1 MPTTTLTGFAG
12 FPGATFSSSSFW
24 DTFTSGGQITTN
36 TNGVTVPFT
45 TLGLPLGGFSS
56 MQVGNNGTY
65 WFQPDNGYGQKTNSA
80 DFLLRLYQ
88 VDPSLKGAETGADG
102 SVQFLNF
109 IQFRDPDKKINIPNF
124 TLVNENTAERNLT
137 GGDFDIESF
146 VFDKDGTIWVGDEFG
161 PYLLRFDATGKLL
174 EAPIAVPNVF
184 APQNPAVLAGN
195 ATANLSSRGLES
207 TAINTS
213 KTKLI
218 TALEGVVTGDSATN
232 DVLRIYEFDLT
243 SKTFGTQYKYKLE
256 KTSNSQSIND
266 LTAINDNEYLVI
278 EKDRLTGAAAE
289 FKRIYKIDLTQVDAN
304 GFLIKQEVANLL
316 DIQDPSDLNG
326 DGSTSFKLPFQNVE
340 ALTIVDKN
348 TILVTNDNDFPFV
361 AGSRT
366 PGQVDGTEVALLRLD
381 TPLNIPRRLSI
392 SDVTAVEGSNAVV
405 TVTLSEASTSDVTVN
420 YATAA
425 GTAATTDYS
434 ANTGSTLSGTL
445 TFAPGQTS
453 KTITFRTTS
462 DTTAEADE
470 RFTVTLTN
478 PSGAT
483 IPFVTGTVTI
493 TDTVISAATAA
504 ATTLGATKTNLTLTG
519 TAVNGIGNAGNNT
532 VTGNSGNNQLDGA
545 AGNDILIGGAG
556 NDTLIGGA
564 GNDSLDGGAGN
575 DTYRFTLATLGND
588 IIRDTSGIDT
598 ISFDGAAASLGAT
611 VNLGINTAQTVVT
624 NTQITLTAIDAI
636 ENAIGGLGADR
647 LTGNA
652 LNNTLTGGAGNDTLN
667 GGAGDDT
674 LVGGLG
680 TDSLVGGAGND
691 QFVFNGTAAFSAA
704 ATGNGI
710 DIIADFSAGDK
721 IALSKA
727 VFAAV
732 SSVAGAGFSVASNF
746 AVATSAASAATSS
759 AQIVYVLGTGT
770 SNGGLY
776 YNQNGA
782 APGFGTGAQFASIV
796 GTPTLAASDFIV
808 TV

>member
-1 MPTTTLTGFAG
+1 MPTTLTGFSSFA
-12 FPGATFSSSSFW
+12 AETFSSRFFW
-24 DTFTSGGQITTN
+24 DTFTSGSQITGN
-36 TNGVTVPFT
+36 TNGVTVPLT

-56 MQVGNNGTY
+56 VQVGHNGTY

-80 DFLLRLYQ
+80 DFLLRSYQ
-88 VDPSLKGAETGADG
+88 VNTNLKTAGNPTGG
-102 SVQFLNF
+102 SVEFLSF
-109 IQFRDPDKKINIPNF
+109 IQYRDPDRKINIPNF

-137 GGDFDIESF
+137 GADFDIESF

-161 PYLLRFDATGKLL
+161 PYLLHFDATGKLL

-184 APQNPAVLAGN
+184 APQNPGGN
-195 ATANLSSRGLES
+195 PPNLGSRGLES

-218 TALEGVVTGDSATN
+218 TALEGPVTGDSATN
-232 DVLRIYEFDLT
+232 DVLRIYEFNLA

-289 FKRIYKIDLTQVDAN
+289 FKRIYKINLTQVDAN

-316 DIQDPSDLNG
+316 DIQDPNDLNG

-340 ALTIVDKN
+340 AFTIVDKN

-405 TVTLSEASTSDVTVN
+405 TVTLNEASTTAVTVN
-420 YATAA
+420 YATTA

-462 DTTAEADE
+462 DSIAEADE

-478 PSGAT
+478 PVGAT

-493 TDTVISAATAA
+493 TDTVSS
-504 ATTLGATKTNLTLTG
+504 ATTATLAATKTNLTLTG
-519 TAVNGIGNAGNNT
+519 TANVNGTGNAVNNT
-532 VTGNSGNNQLDGA
+532 VTGNSGNNLLDGA
-545 AGNDILIGGAG
+545 AGNDTLLGGAG
-556 NDTLIGGA
+556 NDTLLGSL
-564 GNDSLDGGAGN
+564 GNDNLDGGAGD
-575 DTYRFTLATLGND
+575 DTYLFTLTGLGND
-588 IIRDTSGIDT
+588 IIRDASGTDT
-598 ISFDGAAASLGAT
+598 ISFAGAVATLGAR
-611 VNLGINTAQTVVT
+611 VNLGVTTAQTVVGT
-624 NTQITLTAIDAI
+624 TKITLTAADAI
-636 ENAIGGLGADR
+636 ENAIGGLGNDR
-647 LTGNA
+647 LIGNT
-652 LNNTLTGGAGNDTLN
+652 LNNRLDGGAGNDSLT

-680 TDSLVGGAGND
+680 TDNLVGGAGND
-691 QFVFNGTAAFSAA
+691 QFVFNGATAFSA
-704 ATGNGI
+704 TTFGLDN
-710 DIIADFSAGDK
+710 IADFSAGDK
-721 IALSKA
+721 IALSKT
-727 VFAAV
+727 VFAALT
-732 SSVAGAGFSVASNF
+732 SVAGAGFSAASDF
-746 AVATSAASAATSS
+746 AVVTDEGNAALSS
-759 AQIVYVLGTGT
+759 ALIVYNPAFGSLF
-770 SNGGLY
+770 

-782 APGFGTGAQFASIV
+782 AAGFGTGGEFASVSIINA
-796 GTPTLAASDFIV
+796 PTLVANDFIV

>member
-12 FPGATFSSSSFW
+12 FPAATFSSSFFW
-24 DTFTSGGQITTN
+24 DTFKSGGQITGN

-45 TLGLPLGGFSS
+45 TLGLPLGGFSA
-56 MQVGNNGTY
+56 MQVGNNNTF

-102 SVQFLNF
+102 SVQFLNY
-109 IQFRDPDKKINIPNF
+109 IQFRDPDQKITNF
-124 TLVNENTAERNLT
+124 TLVNNTGERNLT
-137 GGDFDIESF
+137 GADFDIESF

-161 PYLLRFDATGKLL
+161 PYLLHFDATGKLL

-184 APQNPAVLAGN
+184 APQNPGGN
-195 ATANLSSRGLES
+195 PPNLGARGLES

-218 TALEGVVTGDSATN
+218 TALEGPVTGDSPTN
-232 DVLRIYEFDLT
+232 DILRVYEFNLA

-289 FKRIYKIDLTQVDAN
+289 FKKIYKINLTQVDGN
-304 GFLIKQEVANLL
+304 GYLIKQEVANLL
-316 DIQDPSDLNG
+316 DIQDPNDLNG

-340 ALTIVDKN
+340 AFTIVDKN

-405 TVTLSEASTSDVTVN
+405 TVTLNEASTSNVTVN
-420 YATAA
+420 YATTA

-434 ANTGSTLSGTL
+434 ANTGSTLTGTL

-453 KTITFRTTS
+453 KTITFKTTS
-462 DTTAEADE
+462 DTIAEADE
-470 RFTVTLTN
+470 KFTVTLTN
-478 PSGAT
+478 PVGAT

-493 TDTVISAATAA
+493 TDTVSS
-504 ATTLGATKTNLTLTG
+504 ATTATLAATKTNLTLTG
-519 TAVNGIGNAGNNT
+519 TANVNGTGNAVNNT
-532 VTGNSGNNQLDGA
+532 VTGNSGNNSLDGA
-545 AGNDILIGGAG
+545 AGNDTLLGGAG
-556 NDTLIGGA
+556 NDTLLGSL
-564 GNDSLDGGAGN
+564 GNDNLDGGAGN
-575 DTYRFTLATLGND
+575 DTYLFTLTGLGND
-588 IIRDTSGIDT
+588 IIRDASGTDT
-598 ISFDGAAASLGAT
+598 ISFNGAVATLGAR
-611 VNLGINTAQTVVT
+611 VNLGVTTAQTVVGT
-624 NTQITLTAIDAI
+624 TKITLTAINTV
-636 ENAIGGLGADR
+636 ENAIGGLGNDR
-647 LTGNA
+647 LIGNT
-652 LNNTLTGGAGNDTLN
+652 LNNLLDGGAGNDTLA
-667 GGAGDDT
+667 GGAGNDT

-680 TDSLVGGAGND
+680 TDNLIGGAGND
-691 QFVFNGTAAFSAA
+691 QFVFNGATAFSA
-704 ATGNGI
+704 TTFGLDN
-710 DIIADFSAGDK
+710 IADFSAGDK
-721 IALSKA
+721 IVLSKT
-727 VFAAV
+727 VFAALT
-732 SSVAGAGFSVASNF
+732 SVAGAGFSAASDF
-746 AVATSAASAATSS
+746 AVVTDDADAAISS
-759 AQIVYVLGTGT
+759 ASIVYNAVFGSLF
-770 SNGGLY
+770 

-782 APGFGTGAQFASIV
+782 ATGFGTGGEFASVSIIDA
-796 GTPTLAASDFIV
+796 PTLVANDFIV

>member
-1 MPTTTLTGFAG
+1 MAK
-12 FPGATFSSSSFW
+12 
-24 DTFTSGGQITTN
+24 
-36 TNGVTVPFT
+36 
-45 TLGLPLGGFSS
+45 
-56 MQVGNNGTY
+56 
-65 WFQPDNGYGQKTNSA
+65 KTNSA
-80 DFLLRLYQ
+80 DFLLRSYQ
-88 VDPSLKGAETGADG
+88 VNTNLKTAGNPTGG
-102 SVQFLNF
+102 SVEFLSF
-109 IQFRDPDKKINIPNF
+109 IQYRDPDRKINIPNF

-137 GGDFDIESF
+137 GADFDIESF

-161 PYLLRFDATGKLL
+161 PYLLHFDATGKLL

-184 APQNPAVLAGN
+184 APQNPGGN
-195 ATANLSSRGLES
+195 PPNLGSRGLES

-218 TALEGVVTGDSATN
+218 TALEGPVTGDSATN
-232 DVLRIYEFDLT
+232 DVLRIYEFNLA

-289 FKRIYKIDLTQVDAN
+289 FKRIYKINLTQVDAN

-316 DIQDPSDLNG
+316 DIQDPNDLNG

-340 ALTIVDKN
+340 AFTIVDKN

-405 TVTLSEASTSDVTVN
+405 TVTLNEASTTAVTVN
-420 YATAA
+420 YATTA

-462 DTTAEADE
+462 DSIAEADE

-478 PSGAT
+478 PVGAT

-493 TDTVISAATAA
+493 TDTVSS
-504 ATTLGATKTNLTLTG
+504 ATTATLAATKTNLTLTG
-519 TAVNGIGNAGNNT
+519 TANVNGTGNAVNNT
-532 VTGNSGNNQLDGA
+532 VTGNSGNNLLDGA
-545 AGNDILIGGAG
+545 AGNDTLLGGAG
-556 NDTLIGGA
+556 NDTLLGSL
-564 GNDSLDGGAGN
+564 GNDNLDGGAGD
-575 DTYRFTLATLGND
+575 DTYLFTLTGLGND
-588 IIRDTSGIDT
+588 IIRDASGTDT
-598 ISFDGAAASLGAT
+598 ISFAGAVATLGAR
-611 VNLGINTAQTVVT
+611 VNLGVTTAQTVVGT
-624 NTQITLTAIDAI
+624 TKITLTAADAI
-636 ENAIGGLGADR
+636 ENAIGGLGNDR
-647 LTGNA
+647 LIGNT
-652 LNNTLTGGAGNDTLN
+652 LNNRLDGGAGNDSLT

-680 TDSLVGGAGND
+680 TDNLVGGAGND
-691 QFVFNGTAAFSAA
+691 QFVFNGATAFSA
-704 ATGNGI
+704 TTFGLDN
-710 DIIADFSAGDK
+710 IADFSAGDK
-721 IALSKA
+721 IALSKT
-727 VFAAV
+727 VFAALT
-732 SSVAGAGFSVASNF
+732 SVAGAGFSAASDF
-746 AVATSAASAATSS
+746 AVVTDEGNAALSS
-759 AQIVYVLGTGT
+759 ALIVYNPAFGSLF
-770 SNGGLY
+770 

-782 APGFGTGAQFASIV
+782 AAGFGTGGEFASVSII
-796 GTPTLAASDFIV
+796 GAPTLVANDFIV

>member
-1 MPTTTLTGFAG
+1 MPTTLTGFSS
-12 FPGATFSSSSFW
+12 FPGATYSSSFFW

-36 TNGVTVPFT
+36 TNGITVPFT

-80 DFLLRLYQ
+80 DFLLRAYQ
-88 VDPSLKGAETGADG
+88 VNPILKTAGNPTGG
-102 SVQFLNF
+102 SVEFLNF
-109 IQFRDPDKKINIPNF
+109 IQYRDPDKKINIPNF

-137 GGDFDIESF
+137 GADFDIESF

-161 PYLLRFDATGKLL
+161 PYLLHFDATGKLL
-174 EAPIAVPNVF
+174 EAPIAVPNVR

-195 ATANLSSRGLES
+195 ATANLGSRGLES

-218 TALEGVVTGDSATN
+218 TALEGPVTGDSATN
-232 DVLRIYEFDLT
+232 DIIRVYEFDLT

-289 FKRIYKIDLTQVDAN
+289 FKRIYKINLTQVDAN

-316 DIQDPSDLNG
+316 DIQDPNDLNG

-340 ALTIVDKN
+340 AFTIVDKN
-348 TILVTNDNDFPFV
+348 TILVTNDNDFPFI

-366 PGQVDGTEVALLRLD
+366 PGQIDGNEVALLRLD

-392 SDVTAVEGSNAVV
+392 SDVTVVEGTDAVV
-405 TVTLSEASTSDVTVN
+405 TVTLNEASTTAVTVS

-434 ANTGSTLSGTL
+434 AAPGNTLTGTL

-453 KTITFRTTS
+453 KTITFKTTT
-462 DTTAEADE
+462 DTIAETDE
-470 RFTVTLTN
+470 KFTVTLTN
-478 PSGAT
+478 PVGAT

-493 TDTVISAATAA
+493 TDTVSS
-504 ATTLGATKTNLTLTG
+504 ATTTTLAATKTNLTLTG
-519 TAVNGIGNAGNNT
+519 TANVNGIGNGNTIGNII
-532 VTGNSGNNQLDGA
+532 TGNSGNNLLDGA
-545 AGNDILIGGAG
+545 AGNDTLIGGAG
-556 NDTLIGGA
+556 NDTLIGGL
-564 GNDSLDGGAGN
+564 GNDNLDGGAGD
-575 DTYRFTLATLGND
+575 DTYLFTLTGLGND
-588 IIRDTSGIDT
+588 IIRDASGTDT
-598 ISFDGAAASLGAT
+598 ISFTGAAATLAAR
-611 VNLGINTAQTVVT
+611 VNLGVTTAQTVLGT
-624 NTQITLTAIDAI
+624 TRITLTAVDAI
-636 ENAIGGLGADR
+636 ENAIGGLGNDR
-647 LTGNA
+647 LIGNA
-652 LNNTLTGGAGNDTLN
+652 LNNSLNGGAGNDTLV
-667 GGAGDDT
+667 GAAGDDT

-680 TDSLVGGAGND
+680 TDNLLGGAGND
-691 QFVFNGTAAFSAA
+691 QFVFNGMTAFSA
-704 ATGNGI
+704 TTFGLDN
-710 DIIADFSAGDK
+710 IADFSTGDK
-721 IALSKA
+721 IVLSKT

-732 SSVAGAGFSVASNF
+732 TSVAGAGFS
-746 AVATSAASAATSS
+746 AASEFGTVTDDADAAISS
-759 AQIVYVLGTGT
+759 ALIVYNSVLG
-770 SNGGLY
+770 SLV

-782 APGFGTGAQFASIV
+782 AAGYGTGGEFAAVNILGAS
-796 GTPTLAASDFIV
+796 TLVASDFIV

>member
-1 MPTTTLTGFAG
+1 MPTTLTGFSSFA
-12 FPGATFSSSSFW
+12 AETFSSRFFW
-24 DTFTSGGQITTN
+24 DTFTSGSQITGN
-36 TNGVTVPFT
+36 TNGVTVPLT

-56 MQVGNNGTY
+56 VQVGNNGTY

-80 DFLLRLYQ
+80 DFLLRSYQ
-88 VDPSLKGAETGADG
+88 VNTNLKTAGNPTGG
-102 SVQFLNF
+102 SVEFLSF
-109 IQFRDPDKKINIPNF
+109 IQYRDPDRKINIPKF

-137 GGDFDIESF
+137 GADFDIESF

-161 PYLLRFDATGKLL
+161 PYLLHFDATGKLL
-174 EAPIAVPNVF
+174 EAPIAVPNVR
-184 APQNPAVLAGN
+184 APQNPSVSPTN
-195 ATANLSSRGLES
+195 PANLGARGLES

-218 TALEGVVTGDSATN
+218 TALEGPVTGDSATN

-289 FKRIYKIDLTQVDAN
+289 FKRIYKINLTQVDAN

-316 DIQDPSDLNG
+316 DIQDPNDLNG

-340 ALTIVDKN
+340 AFTIVDKN

-405 TVTLSEASTSDVTVN
+405 TVTLNEASTTAVTVN

-453 KTITFRTTS
+453 KTITFRTTN
-462 DTTAEADE
+462 DTIAEADE

-478 PSGAT
+478 PVGAT

-493 TDTVISAATAA
+493 TDTVSS
-504 ATTLGATKTNLTLTG
+504 ATTATLAATKTNLTLTG
-519 TAVNGIGNAGNNT
+519 TANVNGTGNAVNNT
-532 VTGNSGNNQLDGA
+532 VTGNSGNNLLDGA
-545 AGNDILIGGAG
+545 AGNDTLRGGAG
-556 NDTLIGGA
+556 NDTLLGGL
-564 GNDSLDGGAGN
+564 GNDNFDGGAGD
-575 DTYRFTLATLGND
+575 DTYLFTLTGLGND
-588 IIRDTSGIDT
+588 IIRDASGTDT
-598 ISFDGAAASLGAT
+598 ISFAGAVATLGAR
-611 VNLGINTAQTVVT
+611 VNLGVTTAQTVVGT
-624 NTQITLTAIDAI
+624 TKITLTAADAI
-636 ENAIGGLGADR
+636 ENAIGGLGNDR
-647 LTGNA
+647 LIGNT
-652 LNNTLTGGAGNDTLN
+652 LNNRLDGGAGNDSLT

-680 TDSLVGGAGND
+680 TDNLVGGAGND
-691 QFVFNGTAAFSAA
+691 QFVFNGATAFSA
-704 ATGNGI
+704 TTFGLDN
-710 DIIADFSAGDK
+710 IADFSAGDK
-721 IALSKA
+721 IALSKT
-727 VFAAV
+727 VFAALT
-732 SSVAGAGFSVASNF
+732 SVAGAGFSAASDF
-746 AVATSAASAATSS
+746 AVVTDEGNAALSS
-759 AQIVYVLGTGT
+759 ALIVYNPAFGSLF
-770 SNGGLY
+770 

-782 APGFGTGAQFASIV
+782 AAGFGTGGEFASVSIINA
-796 GTPTLAASDFIV
+796 PTLVANDFIV

>member
-1 MPTTTLTGFAG
+1 MPTTLTGFSS
-12 FPGATFSSSSFW
+12 FPAATFSSSFFW
-24 DTFTSGGQITTN
+24 DTFTSGGQITGN
-36 TNGVTVPFT
+36 TNGVTVPLT

-88 VDPSLKGAETGADG
+88 VNPILKTTANPTGG
-102 SVQFLNF
+102 SVEFLSF
-109 IQFRDPDKKINIPNF
+109 IQFRDPDNKINIPNF
-124 TLVNENTAERNLT
+124 TLVNNTGERNLT
-137 GGDFDIESF
+137 GADFDIESF

-161 PYLLRFDATGKLL
+161 PYLLHFDATGKLL
-174 EAPIAVPNVF
+174 EAPIAVPNVR

-195 ATANLSSRGLES
+195 ATANLGARGLES

-218 TALEGVVTGDSATN
+218 TALEGVVAGDSATN

-289 FKRIYKIDLTQVDAN
+289 FKKIYKINLTQVDAN

-316 DIQDPSDLNG
+316 DIQDPNDLNG
-326 DGSTSFKLPFQNVE
+326 DGSNSFKLPFQNVE
-340 ALTIVDKN
+340 AFTIVDKN

-405 TVTLSEASTSDVTVN
+405 TVTLNEASTSNVTVN

-434 ANTGSTLSGTL
+434 AAPGSTLTGTL
-445 TFAPGQTS
+445 TFTPGQTS
-453 KTITFRTTS
+453 KTITFRTTG
-462 DTTAEADE
+462 DLAAEADE
-470 RFTVTLTN
+470 RFTIRLTN
-478 PSGAT
+478 PVGAT

-493 TDTVISAATAA
+493 TDTVRSTATAA
-504 ATTLGATKTNLTLTG
+504 ATTLAATKTNLTLIG
-519 TAVNGIGNAGNNT
+519 TAVNGTGNAGNNT

-556 NDTLIGGA
+556 NDTLLGSV

-575 DTYRFTLATLGND
+575 DTYLFTATGLGND
-588 IIRDTSGIDT
+588 IIRDASGTDT
-598 ISFDGAAASLGAT
+598 ISFAGAAATLGAT
-611 VNLGINTAQTVVT
+611 VNLGLTTAQTVVGT
-624 NTQITLTAIDAI
+624 TQITLTAVDTI
-636 ENAIGGLGADR
+636 ENAIGGSGNDR

-652 LNNTLTGGAGNDTLN
+652 LNNTLN
-667 GGAGDDT
+667 GGLGNDT

-691 QFVFNGTAAFSAA
+691 QFVFNGTAAFSNAT
-704 ATGNGI
+704 TGNGV
-710 DIIADFSAGDK
+710 DIIADFSAGEK
-721 IALSKA
+721 IVLSKT
-727 VFAAV
+727 VFAALT
-732 SSVAGAGFSVASNF
+732 SVAGAGFSVGSNF
-746 AVATSAASAATSS
+746 AVATSATSAATSG
-759 AQIVYVLGTGT
+759 AQIVYVRGTGT
-770 SNGGLY
+770 VNGGLY

-782 APGFGTGAQFASIV
+782 ATGFGTGAQFASIV
-796 GTPTLAASDFIV
+796 GTPTLAATDFIV

>member
-1 MPTTTLTGFAG
+1 MPTTLTGFAG
-12 FPGATFSSSSFW
+12 FPAATFSSSFFW
-24 DTFTSGGQITTN
+24 DTFTSGSQITGN
-36 TNGVTVPFT
+36 TNGVTVPLT

-56 MQVGNNGTY
+56 VQVGNNGTY

-88 VDPSLKGAETGADG
+88 VNPILKTATNPTGG
-102 SVQFLNF
+102 SVEFLNS
-109 IQFRDPDKKINIPNF
+109 IQFRDPDRKINIPNF

-161 PYLLRFDATGKLL
+161 PYLLHFDATGKLL
-174 EAPIAVPNVF
+174 EAPIAVPNVR
-184 APQNPAVLAGN
+184 APQNPGVSLTN
-195 ATANLSSRGLES
+195 PANLGSRGLES

-218 TALEGVVTGDSATN
+218 TALEGAVTGDSANN
-232 DVLRIYEFDLT
+232 DILRIYEFDLT

-289 FKRIYKIDLTQVDAN
+289 FKRIYKINLTQVDAN

-316 DIQDPSDLNG
+316 DIQDPNDLNG

-340 ALTIVDKN
+340 AFTIVDKN

-405 TVTLSEASTSDVTVN
+405 TVTLNEASTSNVTVN

-434 ANTGSTLSGTL
+434 ANTGSTLTGTL
-445 TFAPGQTS
+445 TFTPGQTS

-462 DTTAEADE
+462 DTIAEADE
-470 RFTVTLTN
+470 RFTVTLSN
-478 PSGAT
+478 PVGAT

-493 TDTVISAATAA
+493 TDTVSSTATAA
-504 ATTLGATKTNLTLTG
+504 ATTLAATKTNLTLIG
-519 TAVNGIGNAGNNT
+519 TAVNGTGNAGNNT
-532 VTGNSGNNQLDGA
+532 VTGNSGNNQLDG
-545 AGNDILIGGAG
+545 GAG

-564 GNDSLDGGAGN
+564 GNDTLIGGLGNDNLDGGAGN

-588 IIRDTSGIDT
+588 IIRDVSGIDT
-598 ISFDGAAASLGAT
+598 ISFDGAAATLGAT

-624 NTQITLTAIDAI
+624 GTQITLTAIDAI
-636 ENAIGGLGADR
+636 ENAIGGLGNDR

-652 LNNTLTGGAGNDTLN
+652 LNNTLTGGAGNDSLT

-691 QFVFNGTAAFSAA
+691 QFVFNGTAFSA
-704 ATGNGI
+704 TTFGI
-710 DIIADFSAGDK
+710 DTIADFSAGDK

-727 VFAAV
+727 VFTAV
-732 SSVAGAGFSVASNF
+732 TSVAGAGFSVGSNF
-746 AVATSAASAATSS
+746 AVATSATSAATSS

-770 SNGGLY
+770 VNGGLY

-782 APGFGTGAQFASIV
+782 TAGFGTGAQFASIV

>member
-1 MPTTTLTGFAG
+1 MPTTLTGFSSFA
-12 FPGATFSSSSFW
+12 AETFSSRFFW
-24 DTFTSGGQITTN
+24 DTFTSGSQITGN
-36 TNGVTVPFT
+36 TNGVTVPLT

-56 MQVGNNGTY
+56 VQVGNNGTY

-80 DFLLRLYQ
+80 DFLLRSYQ
-88 VDPSLKGAETGADG
+88 VNTNLKTAGNPTGG
-102 SVQFLNF
+102 SVEFLSF
-109 IQFRDPDKKINIPNF
+109 IQYRDPDRKINIPNF

-137 GGDFDIESF
+137 GADFDIESF

-161 PYLLRFDATGKLL
+161 PYLLHFDATGKLL

-184 APQNPAVLAGN
+184 APQNPGGN
-195 ATANLSSRGLES
+195 PPNLGSRGLES

-218 TALEGVVTGDSATN
+218 TALEGPVTGDSATN
-232 DVLRIYEFDLT
+232 DVLRIYEFNLA

-289 FKRIYKIDLTQVDAN
+289 FKRIYKINLTQVDAN

-316 DIQDPSDLNG
+316 DIQDPNDLNG

-340 ALTIVDKN
+340 AFTIVDKN

-405 TVTLSEASTSDVTVN
+405 TVTLNEASTTAVTVN
-420 YATAA
+420 YATTA

-462 DTTAEADE
+462 DSIAEADE

-478 PSGAT
+478 PVGAT

-493 TDTVISAATAA
+493 TDTVSS
-504 ATTLGATKTNLTLTG
+504 ATTATLAATKTNLTLTG
-519 TAVNGIGNAGNNT
+519 TANVNGTGNAVNNT
-532 VTGNSGNNQLDGA
+532 VTGNSGNNLLDGA
-545 AGNDILIGGAG
+545 AGNDTLLGGAG
-556 NDTLIGGA
+556 NDTLLGSL
-564 GNDSLDGGAGN
+564 GNDNLDGGAGD
-575 DTYRFTLATLGND
+575 DTYLFTLTGLGND
-588 IIRDTSGIDT
+588 IIRDASGTDT
-598 ISFDGAAASLGAT
+598 ISFAGAVATLGAR
-611 VNLGINTAQTVVT
+611 VNLGVTTAQTVVGT
-624 NTQITLTAIDAI
+624 TKITLTAADAI
-636 ENAIGGLGADR
+636 ENAIGGLGNDR
-647 LTGNA
+647 LIGNT
-652 LNNTLTGGAGNDTLN
+652 LNNRLDGGAGNDSLT

-680 TDSLVGGAGND
+680 TDNLVGGAGND
-691 QFVFNGTAAFSAA
+691 QFVFNGATAFSA
-704 ATGNGI
+704 TTFGLDN
-710 DIIADFSAGDK
+710 IADFSAGDK
-721 IALSKA
+721 IALSKT
-727 VFAAV
+727 VFAALT
-732 SSVAGAGFSVASNF
+732 SVAGAGFSAASDF
-746 AVATSAASAATSS
+746 AVVTDEGNAALSS
-759 AQIVYVLGTGT
+759 ALIVYNPAFGSLF
-770 SNGGLY
+770 

-782 APGFGTGAQFASIV
+782 AAGFGTGGEFASVSIINA
-796 GTPTLAASDFIV
+796 PTLVANDFIV

>member
-1 MPTTTLTGFAG
+1 MPTTTLAGFAG
-12 FPGATFSSSSFW
+12 FPAETYSSRFFW
-24 DTFTSGGQITTN
+24 DTFTSGGQINTTTN
-36 TNGVTVPFT
+36 PTNGVTVPLT

-56 MQVGNNGTY
+56 VQVGNNGTY

-88 VDPSLKGAETGADG
+88 ITPNLKTTANPTGG
-102 SVQFLNF
+102 GVEFFNF

-161 PYLLRFDATGKLL
+161 PYLLHFDATGKLL

-184 APQNPAVLAGN
+184 APQNPGVS
-195 ATANLSSRGLES
+195 ATNPANLGARGLES

-256 KTSNSQSIND
+256 KTTNSQSIND

-289 FKRIYKIDLTQVDAN
+289 FKRIYKINLTQVDAN

-316 DIQDPSDLNG
+316 DIQDPNDLNG
-326 DGSTSFKLPFQNVE
+326 DGSNSFKLPFQNVE
-340 ALTIVDKN
+340 AFTIVDKN

-405 TVTLSEASTSDVTVN
+405 TVTLNEASTSNVTVN

-434 ANTGSTLSGTL
+434 ANTGSTLTGTL
-445 TFAPGQTS
+445 TFTPGQTS
-453 KTITFRTTS
+453 KTITFKTTS
-462 DTTAEADE
+462 DTIAEADE
-470 RFTVTLTN
+470 RFTIRLTN
-478 PSGAT
+478 PVGAT

-493 TDTVISAATAA
+493 TDTVSSTATAA
-504 ATTLGATKTNLTLTG
+504 ATTLAATKTNLTLIG
-519 TAVNGIGNAGNNT
+519 TAVNGTGNAGNNT

-556 NDTLIGGA
+556 NDTLLGSG

-575 DTYRFTLATLGND
+575 DTYLFTLATLGND
-588 IIRDTSGIDT
+588 IIRDASGTDT
-598 ISFDGAAASLGAT
+598 ISFAGAAATLGAT
-611 VNLGINTAQTVVT
+611 VNLGLTTAQTVVGT
-624 NTQITLTAIDAI
+624 TQITLTAVDAI
-636 ENAIGGLGADR
+636 ENAIGGSGNDR

-652 LNNTLTGGAGNDTLN
+652 LNNTLTGGAGNDSLT

-691 QFVFNGTAAFSAA
+691 QFVFNGTAFSA
-704 ATGNGI
+704 TTFGI
-710 DIIADFSAGDK
+710 DTIADFSAGDK

-732 SSVAGAGFSVASNF
+732 TSVAGAGFSVGSNF

-770 SNGGLY
+770 VNGGLY

-782 APGFGTGAQFASIV
+782 TAGFGTGAQFASIV

>member
-1 MPTTTLTGFAG
+1 MPTTLTGFSSFA
-12 FPGATFSSSSFW
+12 AETFSSRFFW
-24 DTFTSGGQITTN
+24 DTFTSGSQITGN
-36 TNGVTVPFT
+36 TNGVTVPLT

-56 MQVGNNGTY
+56 VQVGNNGTY

-80 DFLLRLYQ
+80 DFLLRSYQ
-88 VDPSLKGAETGADG
+88 VNTNLKTAGNPTGG
-102 SVQFLNF
+102 SVEFLSF
-109 IQFRDPDKKINIPNF
+109 IQYRDPDRKINIPNF

-137 GGDFDIESF
+137 GADFDIESF

-161 PYLLRFDATGKLL
+161 PYLLHFDATGKLL
-174 EAPIAVPNVF
+174 EAPIAVPNVR
-184 APQNPAVLAGN
+184 APQNPSVSPTN
-195 ATANLSSRGLES
+195 PANLGARGLES

-218 TALEGVVTGDSATN
+218 TALEGVVAGDSATN

-289 FKRIYKIDLTQVDAN
+289 FKRIYKINLTQVDAN

-316 DIQDPSDLNG
+316 DIQDPNDLNG

-340 ALTIVDKN
+340 AFTIVDKN

-405 TVTLSEASTSDVTVN
+405 TVTLNEASTTAVTVN
-420 YATAA
+420 YATTA

-453 KTITFRTTS
+453 KTITFRTTN
-462 DTTAEADE
+462 DTIAEADE

-478 PSGAT
+478 PVGAT

-493 TDTVISAATAA
+493 TDTVSS
-504 ATTLGATKTNLTLTG
+504 ATTATLAATKTNLTLTG
-519 TAVNGIGNAGNNT
+519 TANVNGTGNAVNNT
-532 VTGNSGNNQLDGA
+532 VTGNSGNNLLDGA
-545 AGNDILIGGAG
+545 AGNDTLRGGAG
-556 NDTLIGGA
+556 NDTLLGGL
-564 GNDSLDGGAGN
+564 GNDNFDGGAGD
-575 DTYRFTLATLGND
+575 DTYLFTLTGLGND
-588 IIRDTSGIDT
+588 IIRDASGTDT
-598 ISFDGAAASLGAT
+598 ISFAGAVATLGAR
-611 VNLGINTAQTVVT
+611 VNLGVTTAQTVVGT
-624 NTQITLTAIDAI
+624 TKITLTAADAI
-636 ENAIGGLGADR
+636 ENAIGGLGNDR
-647 LTGNA
+647 LIGNT
-652 LNNTLTGGAGNDTLN
+652 LNNRLDGGAGNDSLT

-680 TDSLVGGAGND
+680 TDNLVGGAGND
-691 QFVFNGTAAFSAA
+691 QFVFNGATAFSA
-704 ATGNGI
+704 TTFGLDN
-710 DIIADFSAGDK
+710 IADFSAGDK
-721 IALSKA
+721 IALSKT
-727 VFAAV
+727 VFAALT
-732 SSVAGAGFSVASNF
+732 SVAGAGFSAASDF
-746 AVATSAASAATSS
+746 AVVTDEGNAALSS
-759 AQIVYVLGTGT
+759 ALIVYNPAFGSLF
-770 SNGGLY
+770 

-782 APGFGTGAQFASIV
+782 AAGFGTGGEFASVSII
-796 GTPTLAASDFIV
+796 GAPTLVANDFIV

>member
-1 MPTTTLTGFAG
+1 MPTTLTGFSSFA
-12 FPGATFSSSSFW
+12 AETFSSRFFW
-24 DTFTSGGQITTN
+24 DTFTSGSQITGN
-36 TNGVTVPFT
+36 TNGVTVPLT

-56 MQVGNNGTY
+56 VQVGNNGTY

-80 DFLLRLYQ
+80 DFLLRSYQ
-88 VDPSLKGAETGADG
+88 VNTNLKTAGNPTGG
-102 SVQFLNF
+102 SVEFLSF
-109 IQFRDPDKKINIPNF
+109 IQYRDPDRKINIPNF

-137 GGDFDIESF
+137 GADFDIESF

-161 PYLLRFDATGKLL
+161 PYLLHFDATGKLL
-174 EAPIAVPNVF
+174 EAPIAVPNVR
-184 APQNPAVLAGN
+184 APQNPSVSPTN
-195 ATANLSSRGLES
+195 PANLGARGLES

-218 TALEGVVTGDSATN
+218 TALEGPVTGDSATN

-289 FKRIYKIDLTQVDAN
+289 FKRIYKINLTQVDAN

-316 DIQDPSDLNG
+316 DIQDPNDLNG

-340 ALTIVDKN
+340 AFTIVDKN

-405 TVTLSEASTSDVTVN
+405 TVTLNEASTSNVTVN
-420 YATAA
+420 YATTA

-434 ANTGSTLSGTL
+434 ANTGSTLTGTL
-445 TFAPGQTS
+445 TFTPGQTS
-453 KTITFRTTS
+453 KTITFKTTA
-462 DTTAEADE
+462 DTLAEADE
-470 RFTVTLTN
+470 RFTIRLTN
-478 PSGAT
+478 PVGAT

-493 TDTVISAATAA
+493 TDTVSS
-504 ATTLGATKTNLTLTG
+504 ATTATLAATKTNLTLTG
-519 TAVNGIGNAGNNT
+519 TANVNGTGNAVNNT
-532 VTGNSGNNQLDGA
+532 VTGNSGNNLLDGA
-545 AGNDILIGGAG
+545 AGNDTLLGGAG
-556 NDTLIGGA
+556 NDTLLGSL
-564 GNDSLDGGAGN
+564 GNDNLDGGAGD
-575 DTYRFTLATLGND
+575 DTYLFTLTGLGND
-588 IIRDTSGIDT
+588 IIRDASGTDT
-598 ISFDGAAASLGAT
+598 ISFAGAVATLGAR
-611 VNLGINTAQTVVT
+611 VNLGVTTAQTVVGT
-624 NTQITLTAIDAI
+624 TKITLTAADAI
-636 ENAIGGLGADR
+636 ENAIGGLGNDR
-647 LTGNA
+647 LIGNT
-652 LNNTLTGGAGNDTLN
+652 LNNRLDGGAGNDSLT

-680 TDSLVGGAGND
+680 TDNLVGGAGND
-691 QFVFNGTAAFSAA
+691 QFVFNGATAFSA
-704 ATGNGI
+704 TTFGLDN
-710 DIIADFSAGDK
+710 IADFSAGDK
-721 IALSKA
+721 IALSKT
-727 VFAAV
+727 VFAALT
-732 SSVAGAGFSVASNF
+732 SVAGAGFSAASDF
-746 AVATSAASAATSS
+746 AVVTDEGNAALSS
-759 AQIVYVLGTGT
+759 ALIVYNPAFGSLF
-770 SNGGLY
+770 

-782 APGFGTGAQFASIV
+782 AAGFGTGGEFASVSII
-796 GTPTLAASDFIV
+796 GAPTLVANDFIV

>member
-1 MPTTTLTGFAG
+1 MPTTLTGFSSFA
-12 FPGATFSSSSFW
+12 AETFSSRFFW
-24 DTFTSGGQITTN
+24 DTFTSGSQITGN
-36 TNGVTVPFT
+36 TNGVTVPLT

-56 MQVGNNGTY
+56 VQVGNNGTY

-80 DFLLRLYQ
+80 DFLLRSYQ
-88 VDPSLKGAETGADG
+88 VNTNLKTAGNPTGG
-102 SVQFLNF
+102 SVEFLSF
-109 IQFRDPDKKINIPNF
+109 IQYRDPDRKINIPNF

-137 GGDFDIESF
+137 GADFDIESF

-161 PYLLRFDATGKLL
+161 PYLLHFDATGKLL

-184 APQNPAVLAGN
+184 APQNPGGN
-195 ATANLSSRGLES
+195 PPNLGSRGLES

-218 TALEGVVTGDSATN
+218 TALEGPVTGDSATN
-232 DVLRIYEFDLT
+232 DVLRIYEFNLA

-289 FKRIYKIDLTQVDAN
+289 FKRIYKINLTQVDAN

-316 DIQDPSDLNG
+316 DIQDPNDLNG

-340 ALTIVDKN
+340 AFTIVDKN

-405 TVTLSEASTSDVTVN
+405 TVTLNEASTTAVTVN
-420 YATAA
+420 YATTA

-453 KTITFRTTS
+453 KTITFRTTN
-462 DTTAEADE
+462 DTIAEADE

-478 PSGAT
+478 PVGAT

-493 TDTVISAATAA
+493 TDTVSS
-504 ATTLGATKTNLTLTG
+504 ATTATLAATKTNLTLTG
-519 TAVNGIGNAGNNT
+519 TANVNGTGNAVNNT
-532 VTGNSGNNQLDGA
+532 VTGNSGNNLLDGA
-545 AGNDILIGGAG
+545 AGNDTLRGGAG
-556 NDTLIGGA
+556 NDTLLGGL
-564 GNDSLDGGAGN
+564 GNDNFDGGAGD
-575 DTYRFTLATLGND
+575 DTYLFTLTGLGND
-588 IIRDTSGIDT
+588 IIRDASGTDT
-598 ISFDGAAASLGAT
+598 ISFAGAVATLGAR
-611 VNLGINTAQTVVT
+611 VNLGVTTAQTVVGT
-624 NTQITLTAIDAI
+624 TKITLTAADAI
-636 ENAIGGLGADR
+636 ENAIGGLGNDR
-647 LTGNA
+647 LIGNT
-652 LNNTLTGGAGNDTLN
+652 LNNRLDGGAGNDSLT

-680 TDSLVGGAGND
+680 TDNLVGGAGND
-691 QFVFNGTAAFSAA
+691 QFVFNGATAFSA
-704 ATGNGI
+704 TTFGLDN
-710 DIIADFSAGDK
+710 IADFSAGDK
-721 IALSKA
+721 IALSKT
-727 VFAAV
+727 VFAALT
-732 SSVAGAGFSVASNF
+732 SVAGAGFSAASDF
-746 AVATSAASAATSS
+746 AVVTDEGNAALSS
-759 AQIVYVLGTGT
+759 ALIVYNPAFGSLF
-770 SNGGLY
+770 

-782 APGFGTGAQFASIV
+782 AAGFGTGGEFASVSIINA
-796 GTPTLAASDFIV
+796 PTLVANDFIV

>member
-1 MPTTTLTGFAG
+1 MPTTLTGFSSFA
-12 FPGATFSSSSFW
+12 AETFSSRFFW
-24 DTFTSGGQITTN
+24 DTFTSGSQITGN
-36 TNGVTVPFT
+36 TNGVTVPLT

-56 MQVGNNGTY
+56 VQVGNNGTY

-80 DFLLRLYQ
+80 DFLLRSYQ
-88 VDPSLKGAETGADG
+88 VNTNLKTAGNPTGG
-102 SVQFLNF
+102 SVEFLSF
-109 IQFRDPDKKINIPNF
+109 IQYRDPDRKINIPNF

-137 GGDFDIESF
+137 GADFDIESF

-161 PYLLRFDATGKLL
+161 PYLLHFDATGKLL
-174 EAPIAVPNVF
+174 EAPIAVPNVR
-184 APQNPAVLAGN
+184 APQNPSVSPTN
-195 ATANLSSRGLES
+195 PANLGARGLES

-218 TALEGVVTGDSATN
+218 TALEGPVTGDSATN

-289 FKRIYKIDLTQVDAN
+289 FKRIYKINLTQVDAN

-316 DIQDPSDLNG
+316 DIQDPNDLNG

-340 ALTIVDKN
+340 AFTIVDKN

-405 TVTLSEASTSDVTVN
+405 TVTLNEASTTAVTVN

-453 KTITFRTTS
+453 KTITFRTTN
-462 DTTAEADE
+462 DTIAEADE

-478 PSGAT
+478 PVGAT

-493 TDTVISAATAA
+493 TDTVSS
-504 ATTLGATKTNLTLTG
+504 ATTATLAATKTNLTLTG
-519 TAVNGIGNAGNNT
+519 TANVNGTGNAVNNT
-532 VTGNSGNNQLDGA
+532 VTGNSGNNLLDGA
-545 AGNDILIGGAG
+545 AGNDTLRGGAG
-556 NDTLIGGA
+556 NDTLLGGL
-564 GNDSLDGGAGN
+564 GNDNFDGGAGD
-575 DTYRFTLATLGND
+575 DTYLFTLTGLGND
-588 IIRDTSGIDT
+588 IIRDASGTDT
-598 ISFDGAAASLGAT
+598 ISFAGAVATLGAR
-611 VNLGINTAQTVVT
+611 VNLGVTTAQTVVGT
-624 NTQITLTAIDAI
+624 TKITLTAADAI
-636 ENAIGGLGADR
+636 ENAIGGLGNDR
-647 LTGNA
+647 LIGNT
-652 LNNTLTGGAGNDTLN
+652 LNNRLDGGAGNDSLT

-680 TDSLVGGAGND
+680 TDNLVGGAGND
-691 QFVFNGTAAFSAA
+691 QFVFNGATAFSA
-704 ATGNGI
+704 TTFGLDN
-710 DIIADFSAGDK
+710 IADFSAGDK
-721 IALSKA
+721 IALSKT
-727 VFAAV
+727 VFAALT
-732 SSVAGAGFSVASNF
+732 SVAGAGFSAASDF
-746 AVATSAASAATSS
+746 AVVTDEGNAALSS
-759 AQIVYVLGTGT
+759 ALIVYNPAFGSLF
-770 SNGGLY
+770 

-782 APGFGTGAQFASIV
+782 AAGFGTGGEFASVSII
-796 GTPTLAASDFIV
+796 GAPTLVANDFIV

>member
-1 MPTTTLTGFAG
+1 MPTTLTGFSS
-12 FPGATFSSSSFW
+12 FPAATFSSSVFW
-24 DTFTSGGQITTN
+24 DTFTSGSQITGN
-36 TNGVTVPFT
+36 TNGVTVPLT

-80 DFLLRLYQ
+80 DFLLRAYQ
-88 VDPSLKGAETGADG
+88 VNPNLKTATNPTGG

-161 PYLLRFDATGKLL
+161 PYLLHFDATGKLL
-174 EAPIAVPNVF
+174 EAPIAVPNVR
-184 APQNPAVLAGN
+184 APQNPGVSPTN
-195 ATANLSSRGLES
+195 PANLGSRGLES

-289 FKRIYKIDLTQVDAN
+289 FKRIYKINLTQVDAN

-316 DIQDPSDLNG
+316 DIQDPNDLNG
-326 DGSTSFKLPFQNVE
+326 DGSNSFKLPFQNVE
-340 ALTIVDKN
+340 AFTIVDKN

-405 TVTLSEASTSDVTVN
+405 TVTLNEASTSNVTVN

-434 ANTGSTLSGTL
+434 AAPGNTLSGTL

-453 KTITFRTTS
+453 KTITFKTTG
-462 DTTAEADE
+462 DLAAEADE
-470 RFTVTLTN
+470 KFTIRLTN
-478 PSGAT
+478 PVGAT

-493 TDTVISAATAA
+493 TDTVSSTATAA
-504 ATTLGATKTNLTLTG
+504 ATTLAATKTNLTLIG
-519 TAVNGIGNAGNNT
+519 TAVNGTGNAGNNT

-556 NDTLIGGA
+556 NDTLIGGTGA

-575 DTYRFTLATLGND
+575 DTYLFTATGLGND
-588 IIRDTSGIDT
+588 IIRDASGIDT
-598 ISFDGAAASLGAT
+598 ISFAGAAATLGAT
-611 VNLGINTAQTVVT
+611 VNLGLTTAQTVVGT
-624 NTQITLTAIDAI
+624 TQITLTAVDAI
-636 ENAIGGLGADR
+636 ENAIGGSGTDR

-652 LNNTLTGGAGNDTLN
+652 LNNTLTGGAGNDSLT

-691 QFVFNGTAAFSAA
+691 QFVFNGTAFSA
-704 ATGNGI
+704 TTFGI
-710 DIIADFSAGDK
+710 DTIADFSAGDK

-727 VFAAV
+727 VFTAV
-732 SSVAGAGFSVASNF
+732 TSVAGAGFSVGSNF

-770 SNGGLY
+770 VNGGLY

-782 APGFGTGAQFASIV
+782 AAGFGTGAQFASIV

>member
-1 MPTTTLTGFAG
+1 MPTTLTGFSSFA
-12 FPGATFSSSSFW
+12 AETFSSRFFW
-24 DTFTSGGQITTN
+24 DTFTSGSQITGN
-36 TNGVTVPFT
+36 TNGVTVPLT

-56 MQVGNNGTY
+56 VQVGNNGTY

-80 DFLLRLYQ
+80 DFLLRSYQ
-88 VDPSLKGAETGADG
+88 VNTNLKTAGNPTGG
-102 SVQFLNF
+102 SVEFLSF
-109 IQFRDPDKKINIPNF
+109 IQYRDPDRKINIPNF

-137 GGDFDIESF
+137 GADFDIESF

-161 PYLLRFDATGKLL
+161 PYLLHFDATGKLL
-174 EAPIAVPNVF
+174 EAPIAVPNVR
-184 APQNPAVLAGN
+184 APQNPSVSPTN
-195 ATANLSSRGLES
+195 PANLGARGLES

-218 TALEGVVTGDSATN
+218 TALEGPVTGDSATN

-289 FKRIYKIDLTQVDAN
+289 FKRIYKINLTQVDAN

-316 DIQDPSDLNG
+316 DIQDPNDLNG

-340 ALTIVDKN
+340 AFTIVDKN

-405 TVTLSEASTSDVTVN
+405 TVTLNEASTTAVTVN

-453 KTITFRTTS
+453 KTITFRTTN
-462 DTTAEADE
+462 DTIAEADE

-478 PSGAT
+478 PVGAT

-493 TDTVISAATAA
+493 TDTVSS
-504 ATTLGATKTNLTLTG
+504 ATTATLAATKTNLTLTG
-519 TAVNGIGNAGNNT
+519 TANVNGTGNAVNNT
-532 VTGNSGNNQLDGA
+532 VTGNSGNNLLDGA
-545 AGNDILIGGAG
+545 AGNDTLRGGAG
-556 NDTLIGGA
+556 NDTLLGGL
-564 GNDSLDGGAGN
+564 GNDNFDGGAGD
-575 DTYRFTLATLGND
+575 DTYLFTLTGLGND
-588 IIRDTSGIDT
+588 IIRDASGTDT
-598 ISFDGAAASLGAT
+598 ISFAGAVATLGAR
-611 VNLGINTAQTVVT
+611 VNLGVTTAQTVVGT
-624 NTQITLTAIDAI
+624 TKITLTAADAI
-636 ENAIGGLGADR
+636 ENAIGGLGNDR
-647 LTGNA
+647 LIGNT
-652 LNNTLTGGAGNDTLN
+652 LNNRLDGGAGNDSLT

-680 TDSLVGGAGND
+680 TDNLVGGAGND
-691 QFVFNGTAAFSAA
+691 QFVFNGATAFSA
-704 ATGNGI
+704 TTFGLDN
-710 DIIADFSAGDK
+710 IADFSAGDK
-721 IALSKA
+721 IALSKT
-727 VFAAV
+727 VFAALT
-732 SSVAGAGFSVASNF
+732 SVAGAGFSAASDF
-746 AVATSAASAATSS
+746 AVVTDEGNAALSS
-759 AQIVYVLGTGT
+759 ALIVYNPAFGSLF
-770 SNGGLY
+770 

-782 APGFGTGAQFASIV
+782 AAGFGTGGEFASVSIINA
-796 GTPTLAASDFIV
+796 PTLVANDFIV

>member
-1 MPTTTLTGFAG
+1 MPTTLTGFSSFA
-12 FPGATFSSSSFW
+12 AETFSSRFFW
-24 DTFTSGGQITTN
+24 DTFTSGSQITGN
-36 TNGVTVPFT
+36 TNGVTVSLT

-56 MQVGNNGTY
+56 VQVGNNGTY

-80 DFLLRLYQ
+80 DFLLRSYQ
-88 VDPSLKGAETGADG
+88 VNTNLKTAGNPTGG
-102 SVQFLNF
+102 SVEFLSF
-109 IQFRDPDKKINIPNF
+109 IQYRDPDRKINIPNF

-137 GGDFDIESF
+137 GADFDIESF

-161 PYLLRFDATGKLL
+161 PYLLHFDATGKLL

-184 APQNPAVLAGN
+184 APQNPGGN
-195 ATANLSSRGLES
+195 PPNLGSRGLES

-218 TALEGVVTGDSATN
+218 TALEGPVTGDSATN
-232 DVLRIYEFDLT
+232 DVLRIYEFNLA

-289 FKRIYKIDLTQVDAN
+289 FKRIYKINLTQVDAN

-316 DIQDPSDLNG
+316 DIQDPNDLNG

-340 ALTIVDKN
+340 AFTIVDKN

-405 TVTLSEASTSDVTVN
+405 TVTLNEASTTAVTVN
-420 YATAA
+420 YATTA

-462 DTTAEADE
+462 DSIAEADE

-478 PSGAT
+478 PVGAT

-493 TDTVISAATAA
+493 TDTVSS
-504 ATTLGATKTNLTLTG
+504 ATTATLAATKTNLTLTG
-519 TAVNGIGNAGNNT
+519 TANVNGTGNAVNNT
-532 VTGNSGNNQLDGA
+532 VTGNSGNNLLDGA
-545 AGNDILIGGAG
+545 AGNDTLLGGAG
-556 NDTLIGGA
+556 NDTLLGSL
-564 GNDSLDGGAGN
+564 GNDNLDGGAGD
-575 DTYRFTLATLGND
+575 DTYLFTLTGLGND
-588 IIRDTSGIDT
+588 IIRDASGTDT
-598 ISFDGAAASLGAT
+598 ISFAGAVATLGAR
-611 VNLGINTAQTVVT
+611 VNLGVTTAQTVVGT
-624 NTQITLTAIDAI
+624 TKITLTAADAI
-636 ENAIGGLGADR
+636 ENAIGGLGNDR
-647 LTGNA
+647 LIGNT
-652 LNNTLTGGAGNDTLN
+652 LNNRLDGGAGNDSLT

-680 TDSLVGGAGND
+680 TDNLVGGAGND
-691 QFVFNGTAAFSAA
+691 QFVFNGATAFSA
-704 ATGNGI
+704 TTFGLDN
-710 DIIADFSAGDK
+710 IADFSAGDK
-721 IALSKA
+721 IALSKT
-727 VFAAV
+727 VFAALT
-732 SSVAGAGFSVASNF
+732 SVAGAGFSAASDF
-746 AVATSAASAATSS
+746 AVVTDEGNAALSS
-759 AQIVYVLGTGT
+759 ALIVYNPAFGSLF
-770 SNGGLY
+770 

-782 APGFGTGAQFASIV
+782 AAGFGTGGEFASVSIINA
-796 GTPTLAASDFIV
+796 PTLVANDFIV